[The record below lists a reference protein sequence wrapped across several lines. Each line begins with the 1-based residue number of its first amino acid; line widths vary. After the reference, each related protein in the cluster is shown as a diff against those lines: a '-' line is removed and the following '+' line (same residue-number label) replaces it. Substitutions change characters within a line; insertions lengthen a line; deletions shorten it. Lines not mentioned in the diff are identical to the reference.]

1 MLGLILAW
9 LAIRLTATASGWLA
23 TGAYRKLVPM
33 VFFGQSMSLIAC
45 FGFGLIL
52 AVLSVASFS
61 SVRYKMML
69 AFALSLVLSIIGVDA
84 LLIAAYELRDLPFF
98 GDLLRLLRDT
108 STAIPAILVIGI
120 AAFALVFLV
129 LSAET
134 IRFIERLHVAIHDVA
149 KGDLDVPMPT
159 RSPDELGKLSG
170 DLSRMVQELK
180 AMIERERASEQA
192 RYDLVTSVSHDLR
205 TPLTSILGYLQLVD
219 EDKYV
224 DEIELRHY
232 VAVARDKCLQ
242 LQRMVEQL
250 FEFTRTSHGAVK
262 LAARPVNLA
271 ELVEQLAEEFV
282 PSLQSAGMDY
292 RLRLPTDRV
301 DVAADPDLLVRVF
314 ENLISNAI
322 RYGESGG
329 VVELELER
337 EGNQAVVR
345 VINRSEP
352 IPESELPH
360 LFESFYRVEK
370 SRSTATGGAG
380 LGLAIARN
388 IVTLHGGAI
397 SARNGPDRQLIFE
410 VRLPLPS
417 R

>member
-337 EGNQAVVR
+337 EGSQAVVR

>member
-33 VFFGQSMSLIAC
+33 VFFGQSMSLLAC

-337 EGNQAVVR
+337 EGSQAVVR

>member
-33 VFFGQSMSLIAC
+33 VFFGQSMSLLAC